1 MNNRQMKK
9 AVALQYDRAKDSA
22 PKVTAKGRGKIADKI
37 IELAKAH
44 NIPIQDDPDLIEV
57 LLSLEI
63 NEEIPPEIYVAVAE
77 LLAFIYSANSGRP
90 S

>member
-1 MNNRQMKK
+1 MTKKQLKK
-9 AVALQYDRAKDSA
+9 AVALQYDRVKDGA
-22 PKVTAKGRGKIADKI
+22 PKVTAKGSGKIADKI

-57 LLSLEI
+57 LSSLEI

>member
-1 MNNRQMKK
+1 MKK
-9 AVALQYDRAKDSA
+9 AVALQYDRATDSA
-22 PKVTAKGRGKIADKI
+22 PKVTAKGSGKIADKI
-37 IELAKAH
+37 VELAKAH

-57 LLSLEI
+57 LSSLEI